1 MWKGI
6 EGKETNMNEWIKEV
20 TGMHRGYKRKCEEVE
35 AGKVVEVLKIVK
47 LHFCRNPSYIGNV
60 LLKGGG
66 SGGGGNWFKQR

>member
-1 MWKGI
+1 
-6 EGKETNMNEWIKEV
+6 MNEWIKEV